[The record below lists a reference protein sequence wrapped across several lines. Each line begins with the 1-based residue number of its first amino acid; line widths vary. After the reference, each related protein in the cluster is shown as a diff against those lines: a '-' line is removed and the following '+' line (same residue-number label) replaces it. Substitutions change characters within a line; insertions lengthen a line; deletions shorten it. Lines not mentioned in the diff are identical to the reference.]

1 MKPTHLAAAVCLA
14 FSMSQSSWAAVVDYS
29 DQTLDHGIDTIG
41 EGNGISADNLVIN
54 GSSYFQTP
62 NRNEGVYIG
71 AGASGEFGGEVFE
84 VRFDADDT
92 THEFAGVQVNGQTTG
107 DATAV
112 FSANS
117 TVIEVSGPV
126 SSGHWGFGLL
136 VNGGGEDSASAKFTG
151 GDVYISTTTENYTAQ
166 SATVKG
172 NGTLDF
178 SNSGDVEIHAYS
190 PYGVTVVD
198 AYGDI
203 TFNNGGNVLLKGE
216 ILPGTHT
223 AETNVVGIQG
233 NNTDWTVTSAVD
245 EFRIQLSG
253 AGVDNDGT
261 SYSTGTMGMTMGG
274 NGTVTIDSKNF
285 VIDMNIA
292 EDVVDDSP
300 EGHTAEEAFGI
311 QVDSGVNF
319 AVGAGTN
326 TTITVRDGLGT
337 AYGVHAQA
345 NTNVSFE
352 GNTVI
357 EAEGKKESVAVV
369 AHGGESFQATSVTFS
384 GSENR
389 LTGDIVGANNGQV
402 GFTSGHTLFEGQAT
416 IDETST
422 LALKEADLELDTGST
437 LSVTGTMTSDTG
449 RITLHDAAENTVEI
463 SQLAEG
469 STLQVAAA
477 ADLNDKLGGDLSTFS
492 RAVSIA
498 NGVEGTELF
507 MEEGLVAGETSGV
520 LKADGTVDAGSVR
533 TKTNSV
539 MQSTLETASSL
550 PLMMNRILM
559 NDVRKRMGDL
569 RSSKGDFGAWARYDG
584 GRLSGES
591 GLDTDFHTVQVGFDV
606 KPSTDSARLG
616 VAFSYT
622 KGDTDY
628 ARGTSDLDAYS
639 LAGYGTWFAENGLFV
654 DVIGRIATLKNDIA
668 VDSHHSG
675 SMENFLAGVSAE
687 AGWRLSVT
695 DNAWIEPQM
704 EWSYTYVRDDSFDI
718 GPASYRVDAVDS
730 LTGRLGASAGISCPN
745 GMGDFYV
752 RASVVREFMGDARI
766 DGRTTGS
773 VGRYEFDGEDTW
785 FEYGLGGNLRI
796 NDATYCWA
804 DVERTGGATIDEDWR
819 ATVGVRYAW

>member
-1 MKPTHLAAAVCLA
+1 MKPTHLAAALCLA
-14 FSMSQSSWAAVVDYS
+14 FSVSQPSWAAVVDYS
-29 DQTLDHGIDTIG
+29 DQTLDHGLEAIG

-54 GSSYFQTP
+54 GSSLFETP

-84 VRFDADDT
+84 VRFDTDDEA
-92 THEFAGVQVNGQTTG
+92 HEFAGVQVNGQETG
-107 DATAV
+107 DASAV
-112 FSANS
+112 FSADS
-117 TVIEVSGPV
+117 TVIDVSGSV
-126 SSGHWGFGLL
+126 SSGKWGFGLL
-136 VNGGGEDSASAKFTG
+136 VNGLGENTASAKFTG
-151 GDVYISTTTENYTAQ
+151 GDVYISTTTDNYTAQ
-166 SATVKG
+166 SATVKA
-172 NGTLDF
+172 NATLDF

-190 PYGVTVVD
+190 PFGVTVVD
-198 AYGDI
+198 APGDLI
-203 TFNNGGNVLLKGE
+203 FNNAGDVLLKGE

-223 AETNVVGIQG
+223 GQTNVVGIQG
-233 NNTDWTVTSAVD
+233 GGGNWTVTSEVN
-245 EFRIQLSG
+245 EFRIELEG

-261 SYSTGTMGMTMGG
+261 SYSTGTKGMTMGR
-274 NGTVTIDSKNF
+274 GTVSVNSQRFI
-285 VIDMNIA
+285 IDMNIA

-300 EGHTAEEAFGI
+300 EGHTAEEAYGI
-311 QVDSGVNF
+311 QIDSGVTF
-319 AVGAGTN
+319 TVGADTD
-326 TTITVRDGLGT
+326 TTITVRDGLGV
-337 AYGVHAQA
+337 AYGVHAKA
-345 NTNVSFE
+345 DTNVTFQ
-352 GNTVI
+352 GDTVI
-357 EAEGKKESVAVV
+357 ETEGKTESVAVV
-369 AHGGESFQATSVTFS
+369 ADGGESSQSTSVTFG
-384 GSENR
+384 GSANR
-389 LTGDIVGANNGQV
+389 LTGDVVGANNGHVAFANGRTQ
-402 GFTSGHTLFEGQAT
+402 FDGQAT
-416 IDETST
+416 FDASSSLSLT
-422 LALKEADLELDTGST
+422 EADLELNAGST
-437 LSVTGTMTSDTG
+437 VSVAGTMSSDSG
-449 RITLHDAAENTVEI
+449 RIILHDAAENTVNVTT
-463 SQLAEG
+463 LAEG
-469 STLQVAAA
+469 STLQVTAAS
-477 ADLNDKLGGDLSTFS
+477 DLNDRLGGDLSTFS
-492 RAVSIA
+492 RAVSIT

-539 MQSTLETASSL
+539 MQSTLEVAANL
-550 PLMMNRILM
+550 PLMMNRILT

-569 RSSKGDFGAWARYDG
+569 RASKGDFGAWTRYDG
-584 GRLSGES
+584 GRLSGEN

-622 KGDTDY
+622 MGDTDY

-654 DVIGRIATLKNDIA
+654 DVVGRIATLKNDIS

-675 SMENFLAGVSAE
+675 SMKNFLAGISAE
-687 AGWRLSVT
+687 AGWRLSVA

-704 EWSYTYVRDDSFDI
+704 EWSYAYVRDDSFDI

-745 GMGDFYV
+745 GKGDFYV
-752 RASVVREFMGDARI
+752 RASVVREFLGDARI

>member
-1 MKPTHLAAAVCLA
+1 M
-14 FSMSQSSWAAVVDYS
+14 
-29 DQTLDHGIDTIG
+29 
-41 EGNGISADNLVIN
+41 
-54 GSSYFQTP
+54 
-62 NRNEGVYIG
+62 
-71 AGASGEFGGEVFE
+71 
-84 VRFDADDT
+84 
-92 THEFAGVQVNGQTTG
+92 
-107 DATAV
+107 
-112 FSANS
+112 
-117 TVIEVSGPV
+117 
-126 SSGHWGFGLL
+126 
-136 VNGGGEDSASAKFTG
+136 
-151 GDVYISTTTENYTAQ
+151 
-166 SATVKG
+166 
-172 NGTLDF
+172 
-178 SNSGDVEIHAYS
+178 
-190 PYGVTVVD
+190 
-198 AYGDI
+198 
-203 TFNNGGNVLLKGE
+203 
-216 ILPGTHT
+216 
-223 AETNVVGIQG
+223 
-233 NNTDWTVTSAVD
+233 TSAVD

-274 NGTVTIDSKNF
+274 TGTVTIDSKIF

-369 AHGGESFQATSVTFS
+369 AHGGESSQATSVTFS

-584 GRLSGES
+584 GRLSKRPDDGY
-591 GLDTDFHTVQVGFDV
+591 G
-606 KPSTDSARLG
+606 ARL
-616 VAFSYT
+616 
-622 KGDTDY
+622 
-628 ARGTSDLDAYS
+628 LDQQHA
-639 LAGYGTWFAENGLFV
+639 
-654 DVIGRIATLKNDIA
+654 
-668 VDSHHSG
+668 
-675 SMENFLAGVSAE
+675 
-687 AGWRLSVT
+687 
-695 DNAWIEPQM
+695 P
-704 EWSYTYVRDDSFDI
+704 
-718 GPASYRVDAVDS
+718 
-730 LTGRLGASAGISCPN
+730 SAGHSKR
-745 GMGDFYV
+745 V
-752 RASVVREFMGDARI
+752 RHR
-766 DGRTTGS
+766 
-773 VGRYEFDGEDTW
+773 
-785 FEYGLGGNLRI
+785 L
-796 NDATYCWA
+796 
-804 DVERTGGATIDEDWR
+804 
-819 ATVGVRYAW
+819 